1 MTRPKGKRALRREVS
16 IAGILDAAEQ
26 LFAERGY
33 EPTSMQDVVKA
44 AGTSIGNLYFYFEN
58 KEQLLQALAEK
69 ALIEAHQKGDELAAR
84 VAPGP
89 ARMAVIV
96 FANAFVLLAPGSR
109 LLGILLQTNGNA
121 LSDHVAK
128 RNADRIARYL
138 VDNIPGVEPRML
150 DTASNIWSGAGRG
163 AIESYV
169 RDPSVEVGEL
179 SEYLSRWNLRGV
191 GVPEAEIDE
200 AIVVARRTIEEA
212 GLA

>member
-1 MTRPKGKRALRREVS
+1 VTRPRGKRALRREVS

-26 LFAERGY
+26 LFSENGY

-58 KEQLLQALAEK
+58 KEQLLQALTEK

-89 ARMAVIV
+89 ARMAVVV
-96 FANAFVLLAPGSR
+96 FANAFVLLEPGTR
-109 LLGILLQTNGNA
+109 FLGILLQTNGKA

-128 RNADRIARYL
+128 RNADRIRSYL

-179 SEYLSRWNLRGV
+179 AEYLTRWNLRGV
-191 GVPEAEIDE
+191 SVPEVEIDA
-200 AIVVARRTIEEA
+200 AIAVAKRIIAEA